1 MDGQCEYCDYHTTEW
16 YRGGVE
22 EMARHVEENH
32 A

>member
-1 MDGQCEYCDYHTTEW
+1 MDRECEYCDYYAYEW
-16 YRGGVE
+16 YRGGIE